1 MIYDLYVQ
9 FVGGN
14 NPDFQDMLYNS
25 PGLQKAFA
33 ACSFA
38 LTVFAIIAICYVLIV
53 IFRGWK

>member
-1 MIYDLYVQ
+1 MIYDLYIQ
-9 FVGGN
+9 FVGGSN
-14 NPDFQDMLYNS
+14 SDFADMLYNS

-38 LTVFAIIAICYVLIV
+38 LTVFAIIAICYALIV